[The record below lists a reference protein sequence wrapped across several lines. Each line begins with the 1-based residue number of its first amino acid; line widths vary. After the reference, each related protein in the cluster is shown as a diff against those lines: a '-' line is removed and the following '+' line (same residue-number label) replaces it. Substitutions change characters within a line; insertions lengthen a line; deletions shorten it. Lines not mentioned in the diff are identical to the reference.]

1 MLIRAPRDDDFAAI
15 AEITNHYITTTPI
28 HFAYEPVLASD
39 LQAAWAADRAR
50 YPWQVAADDTGRV
63 LAFAKAG
70 SYRERAA
77 YAWTTETAVYVHP
90 DARGRGVG
98 RAVYTPLLAEVAAR
112 GCRSAIA
119 GIVVPNDASIGL
131 HRTLGFVSVGIV
143 REAGFKLGGWHDI
156 EFMQKLFSA
165 ASGS

>member
-15 AEITNHYITTTPI
+15 TEITNHYITTTPI

-39 LQAAWAADRAR
+39 LHAAWAEDRAR
-50 YPWQVAADDTGRV
+50 YPWQVAADDAGQV
-63 LAFAKAG
+63 LGYAKAG

-90 DARGRGVG
+90 DARGRGIG
-98 RAVYTPLLAEVAAR
+98 RAVYAPLLAEVAAR
-112 GCRSAIA
+112 GFRSAIA
-119 GIVVPNDASIGL
+119 GIVVPNDASIAL
-131 HRTLGFVSVGIV
+131 HRALGFRSVGIV
-143 REAGFKLGGWHDI
+143 REAGFKLGAWHDI
-156 EFMQKLFSA
+156 EFFQKLFSA